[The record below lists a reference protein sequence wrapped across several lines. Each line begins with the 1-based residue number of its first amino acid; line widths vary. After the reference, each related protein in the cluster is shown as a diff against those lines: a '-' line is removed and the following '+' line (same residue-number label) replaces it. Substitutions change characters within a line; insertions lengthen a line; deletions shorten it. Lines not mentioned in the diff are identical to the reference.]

1 MDETSRRAAL
11 SALHELPGHLLWR
24 AAARVNSEAHD
35 FLPGDADIHAH
46 AALLALADREPQS
59 QRSLA
64 AALGLSAT
72 TLTAVAQALQR
83 DGLVERI
90 RDPADRRC
98 YSLTRTS
105 AGRCALRRWAPH
117 AERLDRHLTAP
128 LQPQAEADRLRQVL
142 LDVIADHPLSLTP
155 SALLSSIGFLVTR
168 AHQRAHREFATALA
182 PLGIEPRDFGTMRC
196 LQVAGPVSQ
205 GDVATL
211 LEVSP
216 ASVVQ
221 IVDGLEASGLV
232 VRQRGVED
240 RRVYLLHLSARAE
253 GVLAEA
259 TELSD
264 HVLEDR
270 VGGPGSGR
278 RRDLVRL
285 LGTLLGGKPDAGVA
299 GS

>member
-11 SALHELPGHLLWR
+11 RALHELPGHLLWR

-64 AALGLSAT
+64 AVLGVSAT

-83 DGLVERI
+83 DGLVERE

-98 YSLTRTS
+98 YSLTRAS
-105 AGRCALRRWAPH
+105 AAVATMRRWSADV
-117 AERLDRHLTAP
+117 ERLERHLTTP
-128 LQPQAEADRLRQVL
+128 LSEADGERLREL
-142 LDVIADHPLSLTP
+142 LTAVIADHPRSLTP
-155 SALLSSIGFLVTR
+155 AGLLSSTGFLVTR
-168 AHQRAHREFATALA
+168 AHQRTHREFATALA

-196 LQVAGPVSQ
+196 LQGAGPVTQ
-205 GDVATL
+205 GDVASL
-211 LEVSP
+211 LDVSP

-221 IVDGLEASGLV
+221 IVDGLESAGLV

-240 RRVYLLHLSARAE
+240 RRVHLLHLSARAE

-278 RRDLVRL
+278 RRELVRL
-285 LGTLLGGKPDAGVA
+285 LGRLLDGKPGSGVA